1 MRSRPH
7 QDVLVVG
14 AGPVGM
20 TAALLCADRHLT
32 VRIIDAASATAR
44 HGYSSILH
52 ARTLDVLGEA
62 GMADDL
68 RDAGLAFR
76 DIVLHE
82 SGEPVAHL
90 TPPSPAPF
98 ALAIGQDVLEGMLLR
113 QLARRGVQVEWSH
126 RLSSLSVRDPRV
138 EVVIEELPPPPSNA
152 TALPRP
158 TRTLTDH
165 ASFVIGADGHD
176 STVRRLLQM
185 AQTSAGLPE
194 VFAFLDLQVDSELP
208 RELHI
213 ELAVPTL
220 CLPLDS
226 HRCRWSFL
234 LPSTSPHDLSR
245 HKARA
250 EDAPCSAQ
258 ASVFDRPLALRLLA
272 ERAPWFRPVPTSLRW
287 SAAARFDR
295 RLVTSFGKGRCW
307 LAGDAAHLASPL
319 GSQSVNLG
327 IAEVDALVSRIVR
340 GVRGKEALGSL
351 ASFDRDRLR
360 VSRSMLGVAPLLAS
374 SDRTPGWAR
383 RQLSRVVCSL
393 PASGDDIL
401 RLLAPLGFVRAD

>member
-1 MRSRPH
+1 
-7 QDVLVVG
+7 
-14 AGPVGM
+14 M

-32 VRIIDAASATAR
+32 VRIIDAASGTVT

-52 ARTLDVLGEA
+52 AHTVDVLSDA
-62 GMADDL
+62 GMTDDL
-68 RDAGLAFR
+68 RDAGLALR

-90 TPPSPAPF
+90 SPPAPSPF
-98 ALAIGQDVLEGMLLR
+98 AVAVGQDVLEGMLLQR
-113 QLARRGVQVEWSH
+113 LARRGVQVEWSH
-126 RLSSLSVRDPRV
+126 RLASLSVRDPRV
-138 EVVIEELPPPPSNA
+138 EVVIEELSTPPPGT

-158 TRTLTDH
+158 LRTLTEH

-176 STVRRLLQM
+176 STLRRLLQM

-194 VFAFLDLQVDSELP
+194 VFAFLDMEVASELP
-208 RELHI
+208 GDLHI
-213 ELAVPTL
+213 ELAAPTL
-220 CLPLDS
+220 CIALDPR
-226 HRCRWSFL
+226 RCRWSFL
-234 LPSTSPHDLSR
+234 LPSASPHDPSR
-245 HKARA
+245 HKVRTGDEPSCAH
-250 EDAPCSAQ
+250 AP
-258 ASVFDRPLALRLLA
+258 VFDGPLALRLLA

-307 LAGDAAHLASPL
+307 LAGDSAHLASPL

-340 GVRGKEALGSL
+340 VVRGTDALGSL

-360 VSRSMLGVAPLLAS
+360 VSRAVLGVAPLLAS

-383 RQLSRVVCSL
+383 RQLGRIVASL